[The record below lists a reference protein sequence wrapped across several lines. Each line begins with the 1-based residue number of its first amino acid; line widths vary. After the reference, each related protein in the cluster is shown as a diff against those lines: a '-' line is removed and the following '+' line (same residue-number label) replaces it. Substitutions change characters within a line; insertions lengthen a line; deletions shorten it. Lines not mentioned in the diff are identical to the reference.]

1 MTKNNCHQ
9 YAKKFSR
16 YSYNDEYCIRN
27 NFECTFNDEPVCGD
41 IGCEDQPGDSC
52 MTIAVCENN
61 TNESNRNSTNE
72 EIRKGNDYVTKFQ
85 GQPLCK
91 ETGCAVIKEGR
102 CKSTKICRKNTKDFP
117 GYYCIDDYCNYDDC
131 VYMYIEELSTDI
143 RDADQKE
150 GRRMITE
157 ECSIKMTEST

>member
-1 MTKNNCHQ
+1 MWKEYEWIHN
-9 YAKKFSR
+9 KF
-16 YSYNDEYCIRN
+16 N
-27 NFECTFNDEPVCGD
+27 
-41 IGCEDQPGDSC
+41 
-52 MTIAVCENN
+52 
-61 TNESNRNSTNE
+61 NE

-157 ECSIKMTEST
+157 ECSIKMTESTWYPCHDTLCKGKDCFCSSQEQILSEDIGCDDRKEGECRMKKNCA